1 MSQRPQII
9 YKPLRTNELRVL
21 ALYPPLTNRLDEPV
35 RCSLH
40 HVSLEHNT
48 EYKTWEKQS
57 DPDLCLYKK
66 TRAWVKYVEAQKS
79 EGNPYFQRNGAMRH
93 AWGDYLTLSYS
104 WGLGI
109 QDHSVII
116 DGQYV
121 AVTESLYLAMRTMRK
136 GGLHIKSSTH
146 SKFLL
151 WVDAIC
157 IDQHNASEQGR
168 EVRRMKTIYG
178 DSIGGFVHLGAASD
192 DSDLALNNIN
202 SIAKS
207 LRTGYD
213 CSNWLVDISME
224 PETSWA
230 TPAIKAIMKLLS
242 RRYWSRMWI
251 IQELAMGQD
260 QMVLCGDSCSS
271 LIDIRQILRL
281 FVLNLEQIVAIIGYD
296 EYIENTDGFQCTLA
310 LLWWIG
316 RVRELVTQPQ
326 GSEPVKYS
334 DLRSPIFGLA
344 LYASATDPR
353 DKIYGM
359 MGMLP
364 AVLASKIDKK
374 GRNYELTTREVFLG
388 FSKAVIETTGDLDII
403 YTSHLLQSTKSDL
416 ALPTWATDWTLK
428 NCRTAS
434 IDNSM
439 EWYFGLE
446 DGEDKLRD
454 IIPSTMGDSGQLSRA
469 DGGRNGNIHFS
480 DDGELL
486 FCEGFCIAMIDGH
499 ASELIAA
506 QSDTPA
512 MSSSPHLVVQPEAH
526 GMCPYGNSD
535 GLEEA
540 LVRTLLLDPLGVA
553 SSKCPIFQ
561 IPWVGAEADSDA
573 RTGECTFGDESIAYF
588 AKLRENG
595 WNTAK
600 FGGSFISF
608 EFLRRRL
615 GLFQIAGRP
624 FKDYFPQTISQAPQ
638 QDIDC
643 TSIKDIVSNSI
654 CRRLVTTK
662 SGHVGMAPATVVHG
676 DAVYVLLG
684 CAFPVI
690 LRPVKNNAGQYQV
703 AGECYVD
710 GFMKGEA
717 LKGLDNGEYQLQQI
731 VLC

>member
-334 DLRSPIFGLA
+334 DLRSPVRISHRSSRQDLWNDGN
-344 LYASATDPR
+344 ATCG
-353 DKIYGM
+353 I
-359 MGMLP
+359 
-364 AVLASKIDKK
+364 
-374 GRNYELTTREVFLG
+374 G
-388 FSKAVIETTGDLDII
+388 F
-403 YTSHLLQSTKSDL
+403 Q
-416 ALPTWATDWTLK
+416 
-428 NCRTAS
+428 N
-434 IDNSM
+434 
-439 EWYFGLE
+439 
-446 DGEDKLRD
+446 
-454 IIPSTMGDSGQLSRA
+454 
-469 DGGRNGNIHFS
+469 
-480 DDGELL
+480 
-486 FCEGFCIAMIDGH
+486 
-499 ASELIAA
+499 
-506 QSDTPA
+506 
-512 MSSSPHLVVQPEAH
+512 
-526 GMCPYGNSD
+526 
-535 GLEEA
+535 
-540 LVRTLLLDPLGVA
+540 
-553 SSKCPIFQ
+553 
-561 IPWVGAEADSDA
+561 
-573 RTGECTFGDESIAYF
+573 
-588 AKLRENG
+588 
-595 WNTAK
+595 
-600 FGGSFISF
+600 
-608 EFLRRRL
+608 
-615 GLFQIAGRP
+615 
-624 FKDYFPQTISQAPQ
+624 
-638 QDIDC
+638 
-643 TSIKDIVSNSI
+643 
-654 CRRLVTTK
+654 
-662 SGHVGMAPATVVHG
+662 
-676 DAVYVLLG
+676 
-684 CAFPVI
+684 
-690 LRPVKNNAGQYQV
+690 
-703 AGECYVD
+703 
-710 GFMKGEA
+710 
-717 LKGLDNGEYQLQQI
+717 
-731 VLC
+731 